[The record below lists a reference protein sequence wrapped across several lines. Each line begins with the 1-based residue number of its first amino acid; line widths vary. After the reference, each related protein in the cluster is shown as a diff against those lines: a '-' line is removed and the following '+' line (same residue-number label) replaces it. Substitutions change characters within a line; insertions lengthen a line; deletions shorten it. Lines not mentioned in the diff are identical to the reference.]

1 MNKLIMTLLLVL
13 SAFSLFAQEV
23 QLQFTTINGY
33 GNNLYIDNVNV
44 GNQKNLDVGVL
55 SINNILPDTSYL
67 LGSSSV
73 FIAPIVG
80 VINVGKNNV
89 TSPFNV
95 TMTITPGTYSS
106 TKSIASLNSGQSQNL
121 TFDNVTINPAQPLNI
136 TVTTNLTGDENPA
149 NNTLNQFSIYF
160 TGVQRKVLLEEWTSS
175 TCGPCAAN
183 NPTVDAF
190 ISARFD
196 SLVPIKYH
204 MNWPAPG
211 NDPMYAYNPTQ
222 ANDRRFYYGVNGVP
236 HVIMDGVVIPTYPY
250 SNAPSLPDAFYPR
263 KNVGTPISMTVT
275 DTRLPGDTIKTDITV
290 QVIAPLKAGQYYL
303 RVHAIERKITYATP
317 PGSNGESIFYD
328 VFRKAYPT
336 SLGTVV
342 PTAVGN
348 YNFTFKYKLDLPTWV
363 DSMIYTAAFIQNDAT
378 KEVLNSGK
386 ARNYTLENI
395 LTSNFNGM
403 PVEKPVIDFGFS
415 DEENYSGAIIANESM
430 SNTFAYEF
438 FESSF
443 PAPGWKIVNP
453 DAGITFAQF
462 TGANGPSFGGNKS
475 VKLDFYSYS
484 STGRAD
490 TLYSKI
496 FTGLNAADTLKF
508 DWAYAEYSSQYTD
521 RMIVK
526 LSQDGGLTFP
536 YTLFDKSGSAL
547 ATAPS
552 TTNSFTPTAGQWKTF
567 SYGLSMLIPVEL
579 TAFTASA
586 IGSSVELRWQT
597 ATEKNNLGFEV
608 QRKLGNEFVTIG
620 HVRGNGTTTHSQLY
634 SYKDKDLA
642 AGNYMYRL
650 KQVDYNGAFEYS
662 KIVEIEIATPK
673 TFSLEQNYP
682 NPFNPTTKI
691 NFNLAVDSKV
701 MLKVF
706 NLLGEEVRTLIYGN
720 LSAGSHKIDFNAA
733 NLNNGIYIYKL
744 EAVGIDGSTFTDVK
758 KMTLIK

>member
-1 MNKLIMTLLLVL
+1 MTFFIVL
-13 SAFSLFAQEV
+13 SSCSLFAQQV

-33 GNNLYIDNVNV
+33 GNNLYIDNVSV
-44 GNQKNLDVGVL
+44 GNQKNIDVGVL
-55 SINNILPDTSYL
+55 AINNILPDTSYL
-67 LGSSSV
+67 LGSSSIV
-73 FIAPIVG
+73 IAPIVA

-89 TSPFNV
+89 TTPFNI
-95 TMTITPGTYSS
+95 TMTVVPGTYSS
-106 TKSIASLNSGQSQNL
+106 TKSVVSLNSGQSQNI
-121 TFDNVTINPAQPLNI
+121 TFDNLTVNPAQPLNI
-136 TVTTNLTGDENPA
+136 TVTASLTGDENPA
-149 NNTLNQFSIYF
+149 NNILNQFSIYF
-160 TGVQRKVLLEEWTSS
+160 TGVQRTVLLEEWTSS

-204 MNWPAPG
+204 MNWPSPG

-222 ANDRRFYYGVNGVP
+222 ANDRRFYYGVNAVP
-236 HVIMDGVVIPTYPY
+236 HVIMDGIVNPSYPY

-275 DTRLPGDTIKTDITV
+275 DTRLPGDTIQTDITV

-317 PGSNGESIFYD
+317 PGTNGESIFYD
-328 VFRKAYPT
+328 VFRKACPT
-336 SLGTVV
+336 SLGTPV

-348 YNFTFKYKLDLPTWV
+348 YNFSFKYKLDLPAWV

-386 ARNYTLENI
+386 ARNYTFENI
-395 LTSNFNGM
+395 ITSLYNGV
-403 PVEKPVIDFGFS
+403 PVEKPILDFGTS
-415 DEENYSGAIIANESM
+415 DEEYYLTSIISNESL
-430 SNTFAYEF
+430 SNTFTYEF

-443 PAPGWKIVNP
+443 PAAGWKIVNP

-475 VKLDFYSYS
+475 IKLDFYSYS
-484 STGRAD
+484 TTGRAD

-496 FTGLNAADTLKF
+496 FTGLDATDTLKF
-508 DWAYAEYSSQYTD
+508 DWAYAEYSATYVD
-521 RMIVK
+521 RLIVK

-552 TTNSFTPTAGQWKTF
+552 TTSSFTPGAGQWKTF

-579 TAFTASA
+579 TSFTASA
-586 IGSSVELRWQT
+586 VGSSVELKWQT

-608 QRKLGNEFVTIG
+608 QRKSGNEFVTIG
-620 HVRGNGTTTHSQLY
+620 HVRGNGTTTQAQ
-634 SYKDKDLA
+634 SYAYTDRDLLS
-642 AGNYMYRL
+642 GKYTYRL
-650 KQVDYNGAFEYS
+650 KQVDYNGAYEFS
-662 KIVEIEIATPK
+662 KFIEVEITAPK
-673 TFSLEQNYP
+673 TYSLEQNYP
-682 NPFNPTTKI
+682 NPFNPSTKI

-706 NLLGEEVRTLIYGN
+706 NLLGEEVRTLVNGN
-720 LSAGSHKIDFNAA
+720 FASGNHNVDFNAA
-733 NLNNGIYIYKL
+733 NLNNGVYIYKL
-744 EAVGIDGSTFTDVK
+744 EAVGSDGSTFTSVK
-758 KMTLIK
+758 KMTLLK